1 MVFRSIV
8 EYGVFLFSVEP
19 VVQTIKKNIYII
31 SKCPHVDTHQ
41 RESYLSDL
49 VVSGI
54 YFSSM
59 YFFQWKRETLWYS
72 KIQV

>member
-1 MVFRSIV
+1 M
-8 EYGVFLFSVEP
+8 EYGVCLFSAEP

-59 YFFQWKRETLWYS
+59 YFFQ
-72 KIQV
+72 